1 MNSFK
6 SIEDR
11 IHNTVELSSVCRGE
25 WCRSLESNMD
35 ELVDELH
42 DYLKSGDAND
52 RFCLASMN
60 REIREGYR
68 NTGPDIHI

>member
-1 MNSFK
+1 MTSYTNLEEK
-6 SIEDR
+6 

-35 ELVDELH
+35 QLVNELH
-42 DYLKSGDAND
+42 DFVKSGETERRTYA
-52 RFCLASMN
+52 ASLS

-68 NTGPDIHI
+68 NLGPDIHV